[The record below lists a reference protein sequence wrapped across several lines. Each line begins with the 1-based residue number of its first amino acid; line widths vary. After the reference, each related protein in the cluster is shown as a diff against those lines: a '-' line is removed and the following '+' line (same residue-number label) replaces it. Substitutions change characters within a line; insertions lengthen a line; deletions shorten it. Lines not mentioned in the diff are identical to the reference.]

1 MLAVVVK
8 AIILITI
15 LCNDGKQDQK
25 KKKKVKNMESELK
38 KKVSQLWK
46 WQKVFSSHA
55 GHL

>member
-1 MLAVVVK
+1 MLVIIVK

-25 KKKKVKNMESELK
+25 KKKGQKYVIGVKK
-38 KKVSQLWK
+38 QVSQLWK